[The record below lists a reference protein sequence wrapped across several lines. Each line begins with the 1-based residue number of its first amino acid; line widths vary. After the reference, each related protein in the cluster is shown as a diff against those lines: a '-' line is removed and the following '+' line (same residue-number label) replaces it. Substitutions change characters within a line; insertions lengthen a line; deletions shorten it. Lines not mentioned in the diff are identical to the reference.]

1 MISVIVYR
9 LSVIGYR
16 YTRNVQRMENHD
28 FSFENLRVYQA
39 ARWLVKDVYVIVSK
53 LPAIENFAL
62 SSQIRRAVVSVKA
75 NLAEGSG
82 RNHAKDKAH
91 FVDMAYGSL
100 MEVYSEIESAADLGY
115 ITEEEV
121 KSIKLQIIDIS
132 KMLSGLR
139 SSILSHD
146 NR

>member
-1 MISVIVYR
+1 M
-9 LSVIGYR
+9 
-16 YTRNVQRMENHD
+16 TNHD
-28 FSFENLRVYQA
+28 FSFEGLRVYKATRQ
-39 ARWLVKDVYVIVSK
+39 LVKDVYVLVNK

-75 NLAEGSG
+75 NIAEGSG

-91 FVDMAYGSL
+91 FIDMAYGSL
-100 MEVYSEIESAADLGY
+100 LETYSELETAADLDY
-115 ITEEEV
+115 ISAEEV
-121 KSIKLQIIDIS
+121 QNIKPQIIDIG

-139 SSILSHD
+139 HSLLNSD

>member
-1 MISVIVYR
+1 
-9 LSVIGYR
+9 
-16 YTRNVQRMENHD
+16 MENHD
-28 FSFENLRVYQA
+28 FSFEGLRVYQA
-39 ARWLVKDVYVIVSK
+39 ARHLVKDVYVLVNK

-62 SSQIRRAVVSVKA
+62 SSQIRRAIVSVKA
-75 NLAEGSG
+75 NIAEGSG

-91 FVDMAYGSL
+91 FIDMAYGSL
-100 MEVYSEIESAADLGY
+100 METYSELETATDLGY

-121 KSIKLQIIDIS
+121 KKIKPTFVDVG

-139 SSILSHD
+139 TSILSND